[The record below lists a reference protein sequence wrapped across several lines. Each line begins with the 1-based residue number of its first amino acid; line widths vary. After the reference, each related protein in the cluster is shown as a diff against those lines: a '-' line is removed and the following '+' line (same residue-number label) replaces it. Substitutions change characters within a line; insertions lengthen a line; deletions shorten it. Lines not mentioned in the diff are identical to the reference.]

1 MGALEAIVVVYL
13 RQIYYPAGFDFPLIL
28 LSPRMFFVECLREI
42 ATIAMLIMVGVIAGK
57 NALQRFACFLFAF
70 AVWDIFYYV
79 WLKVLLNW
87 PASFLTWDLLF
98 LIPVP
103 WVGPVLAPIIVS
115 LTMILFSAAIIY
127 FQASD
132 IRVKIKWSEWSLTLI
147 GALIIIL
154 TFVWDY
160 TQIIVNEVIVLSLRN
175 ILISANF
182 WEAISTYKPSYY
194 NWYLFVLGEG
204 FIISAIIRFL
214 KANKIKS

>member
-1 MGALEAIVVVYL
+1 
-13 RQIYYPAGFDFPLIL
+13 
-28 LSPRMFFVECLREI
+28 
-42 ATIAMLIMVGVIAGK
+42 MLIMVGVIAGK
-57 NALQRFACFLFAF
+57 NALQRFAYFLFAF

-103 WVGPVLAPIIVS
+103 WVGPVLAPLIVS
-115 LTMILFSAAIIY
+115 LTMLLFSGAIIY
-127 FQASD
+127 FQASE
-132 IRVKIKWSEWSLTLI
+132 ISVRIKWTEWSLTLI